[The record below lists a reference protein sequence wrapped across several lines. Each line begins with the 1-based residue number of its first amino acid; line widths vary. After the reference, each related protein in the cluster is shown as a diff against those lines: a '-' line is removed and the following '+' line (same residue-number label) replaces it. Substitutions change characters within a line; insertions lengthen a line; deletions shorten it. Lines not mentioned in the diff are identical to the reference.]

1 MRNLFFVC
9 LILGACAGKQHKSV
23 SEKRQNEALDCLFR
37 MQVLFT
43 DAEDDFSFPLWFN
56 EKMIATQKISA
67 ITRRIYSTEIKDAER
82 QLREKRQY
90 YFNQNGMLRCL
101 VIRHFF
107 DDEEIGIVRYDYPNG
122 QDEHGYAMYRLVKDT
137 SRLDAFQDVNV
148 PEVKITHY
156 PVYPGTEFLVYR
168 NSSTGKMRHY
178 FPLGKI
184 QIVDSV
190 QAPQPYDEVILGS
203 ACNPI
208 ARYILGKDEIK
219 LEFTRYVYSKK
230 TGAIA
235 RIIFYKGPLT
245 TKRTLEYNAKGKC
258 TGFVDS
264 SFHKAKFF
272 THFQTEFALDDK
284 GNPMKVN
291 TFKHINENP
300 IILQT
305 EQFHYE
311 HY

>member
-9 LILGACAGKQHKSV
+9 LILGACAGKKHKSV
-23 SEKRQNEALDCLFR
+23 SEKRQNEALDCVFR
-37 MQVLFT
+37 MQSLFT

-56 EKMIATQKISA
+56 EKMIAAQKISA
-67 ITRRIYSTEIKDAER
+67 ITRWTYSTEIKDAER

-90 YFNQNGMLRCL
+90 YFNQNGILRCL
-101 VIRHFF
+101 VIRHYF
-107 DDEEIGIVRYDYPNG
+107 DDEEIGILRYDYPNG
-122 QDEHGYAMYRLVKDT
+122 HDEHGYARYRLIKDT
-137 SRLDAFQDVNV
+137 SRLDAIQDVNV
-148 PEVKITHY
+148 PEVKIAHY
-156 PVYPGTEFLVYR
+156 PFYSGTEFLVYR

-184 QIVDSV
+184 QKVDSV
-190 QAPQPYDEVILGS
+190 QEPQPYDEVILGS
-203 ACNPI
+203 AFNPI
-208 ARYILGKDEIK
+208 ARYILGKGEIK
-219 LEFTRYVYSKK
+219 LEFTRYAYSKK

-245 TKRTLEYNAKGKC
+245 TKRTIAYNTHGKC

-264 SFHKAKFF
+264 SFHNAKFF
-272 THFQTEFALDDK
+272 THFQTEFTLDNK